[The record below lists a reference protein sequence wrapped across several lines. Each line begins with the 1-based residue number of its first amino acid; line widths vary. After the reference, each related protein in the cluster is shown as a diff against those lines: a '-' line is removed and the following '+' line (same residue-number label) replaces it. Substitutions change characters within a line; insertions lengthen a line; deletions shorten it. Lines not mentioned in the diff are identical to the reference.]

1 MKIINLLAYQ
11 ILDSRGQPTVAVKLF
26 LENDQSVIAMVPS
39 GASTGTKE
47 ALELRDGDVNY
58 FFNKSVKLA
67 IQNINNIIRHHL
79 INKNVLNFFELDNLL
94 INLDGTENKSK
105 LGANALLGVSIAIVK
120 AGAIAASKPL
130 YQYIKEDLMHNYDVN
145 YYAPI
150 PLMNFI
156 NGGAHADNDLDIQ
169 EFMIVPLNAISFS
182 QAIQIGSEIFH
193 QLDKLLKSNHLSTTK
208 GDEGGFAP
216 MLKNNYVTLELLVH
230 AIKKAHYLPS
240 KTQGVCLA
248 LDVAASEL
256 YENGKYFFKKSSS
269 HNITLEQTSFSS
281 DEWIKYWSKLVSM
294 FPIISIEDCFEEN
307 DWNSFALFLKNNPHI
322 QVVGDDLYCTNL
334 KYLQKGIDFKATNAI
349 LIKPNQIGTISETLD
364 VIKFAQKNNINTI
377 ISHRSG
383 ETEDTFIADLAIG
396 VGAGQIKTGSL
407 SRSERI
413 AKYNR
418 ILEIEQELK
427 DKLIYEPNK
436 FFKFR

>member
-1 MKIINLLAYQ
+1 MKIVDLLAYQ
-11 ILDSRGQPTVAVKLF
+11 VLDSRGQPTVAVKLF
-26 LENDQSVIAMVPS
+26 LENDQSVVAMVPS

-47 ALELRDGDVNY
+47 ALELRDGDANY
-58 FFNKSVKLA
+58 FFSKSVKLA
-67 IQNINNIIRHHL
+67 IQNVNNIIRPHL
-79 INKNVLNFFELDNLL
+79 LNKNVLNFFELDNLL
-94 INLDGTENKSK
+94 INLDGTENKTK
-105 LGANALLGVSIAIVK
+105 LGANALLGVSIVIVK
-120 AGAIAASKPL
+120 GGAVAASKPL
-130 YQYIKEDLMHNYDVN
+130 YQYIKEDLMHNYDEH

-156 NGGAHADNDLDIQ
+156 NGGAHADNNLDIQ

-182 QAIQIGSEIFH
+182 QAIQTGSEIFH
-193 QLDKLLKSNHLSTTK
+193 ELAKILKANHLNTAK

-216 MLKNNYVTLELLVH
+216 MLNDNYAALELLVR
-230 AIKKAHYLPS
+230 AIKKAHYFPS
-240 KTQGVCLA
+240 KKQGVCLA

-256 YENGKYFFKKSSS
+256 YENEKYVFKKALS
-269 HNITLEQTSFSS
+269 HNTNLEQTSFSS
-281 DEWIKYWSKLVSM
+281 DEWAKYWSDLASQ
-294 FPIISIEDCFEEN
+294 FPIISIEDCFDEN
-307 DWNSFALFLKNNPHI
+307 DWNGFSLFLKNNPHI
-322 QVVGDDLYCTNL
+322 QSVGDDLYCTNL
-334 KYLQKGIDFKATNAI
+334 KYLQKGINFKATNAI

-364 VIKFAQKNNINTI
+364 VIKYAQENNINTI

-383 ETEDTFIADLAIG
+383 ETEDTFIADFAIG

-427 DKLIYEPNK
+427 DKLVYEPNK
-436 FFKFR
+436 FFKFN